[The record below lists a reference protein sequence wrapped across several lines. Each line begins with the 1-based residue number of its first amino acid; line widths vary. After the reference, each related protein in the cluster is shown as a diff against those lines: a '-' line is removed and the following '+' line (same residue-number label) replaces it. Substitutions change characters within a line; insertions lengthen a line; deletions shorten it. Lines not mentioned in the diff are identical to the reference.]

1 MGSFADAIDRARAP
15 LPSCIRTVVRV
26 CRAFVPK
33 AAVEIVAGTVVVT
46 GCAGVLT
53 LRRETTST
61 PWAMRLALGGAAWP
75 DDGEAPTDEPS
86 LVAALA
92 AITGCPSA
100 GIASTSTSLRWLAEQ
115 GSEVARG

>member
-1 MGSFADAIDRARAP
+1 MGSFANAIDSAAAP
-15 LPSCIRTVVRV
+15 LPGCIRTLAHG
-26 CRAFVPK
+26 CKAYAPK
-33 AAVEIVAGTVVVT
+33 AAVEIVAGAVVVT

-53 LRRETTST
+53 LRRETTRS
-61 PWAMRLALGGAAWP
+61 PWTLRLALGGAVWP
-75 DDGEAPTDEPS
+75 DDGDAPTDEPS

-100 GIASTSTSLRWLAEQ
+100 ALASTSTSLRWLADQ